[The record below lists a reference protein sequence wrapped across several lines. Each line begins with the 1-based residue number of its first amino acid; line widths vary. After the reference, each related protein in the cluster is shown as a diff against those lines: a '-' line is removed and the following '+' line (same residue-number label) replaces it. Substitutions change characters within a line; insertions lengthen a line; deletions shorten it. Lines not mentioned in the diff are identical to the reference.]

1 MVPRYDMAFVTYDPN
16 VSLLSRFSLLLLR
29 SIFSFSL
36 SFGVLNRE
44 VLFSRRFSC
53 FFNFCGSYCCYYSFE
68 VRKGERFRIAL
79 CDLGVVVL
87 EVRNLE
93 EEGEKEGW
101 KEITRDLKHDQFSA
115 TCIYFFLFLIF
126 SYFRARARPL
136 EHYSRKTRLYRIR
149 ALWFHPIPHFL
160 LDNRRT
166 SVKNH
171 SAVPSRHD
179 PLETSLVGS
188 LFEATA
194 DRLSKVV
201 AFSVSKLEIRLD
213 HKIFPSRS
221 SRLRDVSFWLAQN
234 FLNDFN

>member
-53 FFNFCGSYCCYYSFE
+53 FFNFCGCYYYSFE

-201 AFSVSKLEIRLD
+201 VAFSVSKLEIRLD